1 MIPKHKSQMCC
12 RWSHFSCFMA
22 FLLRASPHKR
32 ALCNS
37 SEGLVNWQTLI
48 GKIDCEQIHKQMS
61 TTFQLLPK
69 FVWLFRIYWR
79 HEIGDSKADEL
90 CYSLVDLLIMLV
102 IWKDLSSNGEFHLAH
117 RAVWKFHGEIA
128 FKGGTGRALIPVYF
142 YTHPQF
148 SIGSTTENS
157 INNIL
162 MKWVLLHN
170 DWSAECC
177 FFM

>member
-1 MIPKHKSQMCC
+1 MMPKHKSQMCC

-48 GKIDCEQIHKQMS
+48 EKIDR
-61 TTFQLLPK
+61 LLNKSINKCPLP
-69 FVWLFRIYWR
+69 FSHCQNLFDCHNWRFWIYWR
-79 HEIGDSKADEL
+79 HEIGETTDEL

-128 FKGGTGRALIPVYF
+128 FKGGTGRTLIPVYF
-142 YTHPQF
+142 
-148 SIGSTTENS
+148 
-157 INNIL
+157 
-162 MKWVLLHN
+162 
-170 DWSAECC
+170 
-177 FFM
+177 